1 MKNRRG
7 HRIGDLQLEILK
19 VLWDRQ
25 EAAVAEVGEA
35 LRRKRKRPVAYTTAA
50 TMLRKMEDRGLV
62 KHRAEGRRFIYR
74 AAVAPGAVAS
84 GMATHVLDRLFEG
97 RLADMVSHLLTERE
111 VSREELDE
119 IERLVRAR
127 KEGQS

>member
-1 MKNRRG
+1 MKNLRG
-7 HRIGDLQLEILK
+7 HRVGDLQLEILK
-19 VLWDRQ
+19 ILWDLK

-35 LRRKRKRPVAYTTAA
+35 LRRRLERPVAYTTAA
-50 TMLRKMEDRGLV
+50 TMLRKMEARGLV
-62 KHRAEGRRFIYR
+62 KHRADGRRFIYR
-74 AAVAPGAVAS
+74 AAVAPEAVAS

-119 IERLVRAR
+119 IESLIRAR
-127 KEGQS
+127 KEERS

>member
-1 MKNRRG
+1 MKTVRG

-19 VLWDRQ
+19 VLWGR
-25 EAAVAEVGEA
+25 EAAVAEVSEA
-35 LRRKRKRPVAYTTAA
+35 LRRRRRRPVAYTTAA
-50 TMLRKMEDRGLV
+50 TMLRKMEVRGLV

-74 AAVAPGAVAS
+74 AAVLPEAIAS
-84 GMATHVLDRLFEG
+84 GMATHVLDRVFEG
-97 RLADMVSHLLTERE
+97 RLSSMVSHLLTRRE

-127 KEGQS
+127 KEERS